1 MPVPVLLRQDKHHE
15 PRDLTP
21 SHGTCCGQTD
31 RAMKTASDQEK
42 TNVQRLGEKMALDH
56 GFLGVPT
63 RTFDEGGR
71 RQFAELLREG
81 LSPETSLLEIGCGC
95 LRTAYWLIPFLGE
108 QNYCGIEPHRDRV
121 RWGLDLLFDDQVLR
135 QRQPRFDHNAEFDLS
150 VFGKKFDMVLA
161 GPSGPIAASLIS
173 ARCWRVFS
181 RTRTRRR
188 FSSFPTSLRGPR
200 KRTTTAQ
207 HGSAQAM
214 FPMNRG
220 SFATASP
227 GSTPSAPVS
236 DFVWIFSTGRPSTDN
251 SGCGYNGHPA
261 SAFPAV
267 FKTEPLHA
275 VHETRRKHVEP

>member
-1 MPVPVLLRQDKHHE
+1 MPVPVLLRQDNHHE

-31 RAMKTASDQEK
+31 KAMKTASDQQK
-42 TNVQRLGEKMALDH
+42 TNVQHLGEKMALDH

-63 RTFDEGGR
+63 QTFDEGGR

-81 LSPETSLLEIGCGC
+81 LSPETSVLEIGCGC

-161 GPSGPIAASLIS
+161 GSIWTHCSKSHIRTMLEGFLQNSNENAVFLVSYLP
-173 ARCWRVFS
+173 ARSPEEDYNGTAWVGTSHVSDEPGIVRHSKSWIDTEC
-181 RTRTRRR
+181 
-188 FSSFPTSLRGPR
+188 TSLGLRVDFLDR
-200 KRTTTAQ
+200 KAFDGQLWLRVQRASSI
-207 HGSAQAM
+207 G
-214 FPMNRG
+214 FP
-220 SFATASP
+220 
-227 GSTPSAPVS
+227 
-236 DFVWIFSTGRPSTDN
+236 GRLQD
-251 SGCGYNGHPA
+251 
-261 SAFPAV
+261 
-267 FKTEPLHA
+267 
-275 VHETRRKHVEP
+275 